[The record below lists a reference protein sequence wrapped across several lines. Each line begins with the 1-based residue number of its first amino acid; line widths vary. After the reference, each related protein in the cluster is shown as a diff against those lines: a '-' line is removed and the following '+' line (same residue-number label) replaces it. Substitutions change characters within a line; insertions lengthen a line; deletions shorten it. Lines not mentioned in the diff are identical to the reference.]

1 MALKL
6 VISVDDKGTARVEK
20 LGRTIGKVKKQTIS
34 FGKIF
39 GAVFSAQL
47 AMKFGRA
54 MSRSMVNLAK
64 NIVRVNTE
72 FEKFQVQLGVL
83 LRSEELAQR
92 RIQEYAEFSA
102 VTPFQLGEIVKAGK
116 VLQIFGGDL
125 LATGDSLKMVGD
137 MAAATGKDF
146 ESVGLHVGRMY
157 SALQAGRPWG
167 RAALA
172 LQRMGIL
179 SGTVRSKLEAMQKS
193 GISGQV
199 VWEEFTKEMGRFDGM
214 MERLSLTVGGL
225 TSTIRDNLTL
235 AMVELGRSGAFA
247 EVRNQLKSIRDW
259 MIRMRKEGKV
269 QEWSK
274 IVGFAITRM
283 ARVFKASFEGIV
295 KIMFGTAKATN
306 VLTGSMNFAL
316 NTFTAMAKAG
326 LIIQATFESVKLLF
340 GSIARAI
347 NQVIMGLTWLIKVF
361 ASAFSS
367 EALKDIENIE
377 SIMKETGK
385 IQEESAKKAADSWKQ
400 VEIAWNDINK
410 AMKSVVKTGEEIS
423 FEGFGGLETL
433 EDLEEFNDK
442 ILQQQQAMQ
451 ALRLELMEEGYDKE
465 LEVIG
470 RWYEEQ
476 LRLVE
481 GNEEAI
487 YTLAEVYK
495 KKRDALDEKYL
506 NLKRQRLMNEI
517 GYNINAGQ
525 SIVRNLETIASASK
539 DNAQTMKEIAIAE
552 AIINTFAAANA
563 VLRNWS
569 KLNPVIAFIQMATT
583 IGAGMANVAKIQAQT
598 FRTGG
603 VVRGTGSATADN
615 VQVSASPGEAFL
627 SGEDLARVG
636 GFDRLKE
643 IIDMGMPGATRTIII
658 NNPIGEKDWFRDN
671 ILPLWAAEE
680 GRA

>member
-20 LGRTIGKVKKQTIS
+20 LGRSINKVKKNTVS

-54 MSRSMVNLAK
+54 MSRSMVQLAK
-64 NIVRVNTE
+64 NIVRVNSE

-102 VTPFQLGEIVKAGK
+102 VTPFQLSEIVKAGK

-179 SGTVRSKLEAMQKS
+179 SGTVRSKLEAMQKA
-193 GISGQV
+193 GISGQE
-199 VWEEFTKEMGRFDGM
+199 VWKEFTKEMGRFDGM

-259 MIRMRKEGKV
+259 LIKMRKEGKV
-269 QEWSK
+269 TEWSK
-274 IVGFAITRM
+274 VVGFAITRM
-283 ARVFKASFEGIV
+283 GRVWIEVFKTITKV
-295 KIMFGTAKATN
+295 LYGTTDATN
-306 VLTGSMNFAL
+306 VLTKTANFL
-316 NTFTAMAKAG
+316 VTTTTILAKTG
-326 LIIQATFESVKLLF
+326 LAVGNVFEFFKF
-340 GSIARAI
+340 
-347 NQVIMGLTWLIKVF
+347 VIKSLVNSLRVGLTVLEAWWTILASPFSENARKQLSLFKGQIQGIIKEQGKMADEF
-361 ASAFSS
+361 QRRTA
-367 EALKDIENIE
+367 ETITGYKNIE
-377 SIMKETGK
+377 D
-385 IQEESAKKAADSWKQ
+385 AA
-400 VEIAWNDINK
+400 
-410 AMKSVVKTGEEIS
+410 KSVVKLGEEIE
-423 FEGFGGLETL
+423 FEGFGGFPQL

-442 ILQQQQAMQ
+442 ILQQQQTMQ

-476 LRLVE
+476 LKLVE
-481 GNEEAI
+481 DNEEGI
-487 YTLAEVYK
+487 YALAEVYK
-495 KKRDALDEKYL
+495 KKRDDLDEKYL
-506 NLKRQRLMNEI
+506 KIKRQKLMNEI

-525 SIVRNLETIASASK
+525 SIVRNLKTIASATK
-539 DNAQTMKEIAIAE
+539 ENAETMKEIAIAE

-569 KLNPVIAFIQMATT
+569 NLNPVIAFLQMATT
-583 IGAGMANVAKIQAQT
+583 IGAGMANVAKIQAQN
-598 FRTGG
+598 FRMGG
-603 VVRGTGSATADN
+603 IVHGPGSATSDN
-615 VQVSASPGEAFL
+615 VVVSASPGEAFL
-627 SGEDLARVG
+627 SAEDLARVG
-636 GFDRLKE
+636 GFDRLRE
-643 IIDMGMPGATRTIII
+643 LIDMGEPGGTRTINIY
-658 NNPIGEKDWFRDN
+658 NPIGEKEWFRDN
-671 ILPLWAAEE
+671 IMPFIAAEE